1 MFEHYLFYIKT
12 IGQVHGGTQ
21 ATYQVSKKTQER
33 KLEE

>member
-1 MFEHYLFYIKT
+1 MFEHYFFYIKT
-12 IGQVHGGTQ
+12 VHVGTQ